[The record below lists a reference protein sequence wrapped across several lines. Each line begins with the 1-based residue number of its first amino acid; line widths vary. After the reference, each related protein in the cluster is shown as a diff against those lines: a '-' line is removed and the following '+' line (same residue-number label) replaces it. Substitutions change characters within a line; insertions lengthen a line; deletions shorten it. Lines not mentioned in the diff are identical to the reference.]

1 MTSPCGALDGACAL
15 ADLRPRNPIG
25 ADDLHLLLLRRAQI
39 DVRLH
44 QLAQQLVPLG
54 ADEALD
60 LAQRH
65 PHRFGARQAVAD
77 PVHRGVSLAEGLS
90 LAIVFGF
97 DLLIG
102 PATLPATDRSG

>member
-1 MTSPCGALDGACAL
+1 MRRLDGACAL

-60 LAQRH
+60 PLSVILIA
-65 PHRFGARQAVAD
+65 
-77 PVHRGVSLAEGLS
+77 SGL
-90 LAIVFGF
+90 VR
-97 DLLIG
+97 
-102 PATLPATDRSG
+102 RSP